1 MQNTN
6 TTATPP
12 AATRQVEERRRD
24 LLAFLFLTIFFAP
37 LLAVA
42 VVGGF
47 GFIIWIFQLI
57 AGPPGPPGG

>member
-1 MQNTN
+1 MQTTN
-6 TTATPP
+6 TTGTPP

-24 LLAFLFLTIFFAP
+24 LLAFLFLTIFLAP

-47 GFIIWIFQLI
+47 GFIIWIFQMI

>member
-1 MQNTN
+1 MQTTN
-6 TTATPP
+6 NAATPP
-12 AATRQVEERRRD
+12 AASRKAEGRRRD
-24 LLAFLFLTIFFAP
+24 LLAFLFLTIFLAP

-47 GFIIWIFQLI
+47 GFMIWIFQLF